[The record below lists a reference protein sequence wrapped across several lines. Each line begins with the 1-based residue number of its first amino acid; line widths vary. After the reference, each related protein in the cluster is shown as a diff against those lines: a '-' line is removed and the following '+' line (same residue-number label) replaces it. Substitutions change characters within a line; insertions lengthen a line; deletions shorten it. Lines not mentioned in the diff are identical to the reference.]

1 MPATDEPEAEGGP
14 FNNAQETIVLEDE
27 DGSSEEEKPLYRTK
41 FDGFSIYPNLLC
53 LLVRKLDTSDSVA
66 GTELVCADTGVSVP
80 LPALETFAEQ
90 PQTGGSRGTMEEWIT
105 LTQISREEHYT

>member
-1 MPATDEPEAEGGP
+1 M
-14 FNNAQETIVLEDE
+14 
-27 DGSSEEEKPLYRTK
+27 
-41 FDGFSIYPNLLC
+41 
-53 LLVRKLDTSDSVA
+53 A